1 MPVATPLD
9 PAAPVGKVIINLAP
23 TGIVPT
29 RAMTPHAPHT
39 VREIVAD
46 VARCVRRG
54 ANLVHLHARDRQG
67 RPTYRR
73 EVYARIIGGIR
84 EQFPDLPLC
93 VSLSGR
99 LFGRFEERA
108 DPLRLRGDLKPD
120 LASLTLG
127 SLNFARETSLN
138 SPEMIRR
145 LAERLLERG
154 IKPELEVFDL
164 GMLNYAHCL
173 IERGLLQPPH
183 YFNLI
188 LGNVATAQATPSHL
202 GQLVSG
208 LPLHSLW
215 TVGGFGRHQLPMN
228 VLGLLF
234 GNGARVG
241 LEDALWFDARQRQLA
256 TNEMLVE
263 RLVQLAGTFGREI
276 ASARE
281 VRAALGLPGRGP
293 GGVLNSPT
301 AGTLSRGGAATTRR
315 SGGRAPAPHGRR
327 SAGCSARPGDAGRAR
342 GGPSPSLPRTLGF

>member
-1 MPVATPLD
+1 MPVATPLN
-9 PAAPVGKVIINLAP
+9 PAAPVGKLIINLAP
-23 TGIVPT
+23 TGMVST
-29 RAMTPHAPHT
+29 RAMTPHAPCT

-84 EQFPDLPLC
+84 EQFPGLPIC

-99 LFGRFEERA
+99 VFGRFEERA

-154 IKPELEVFDL
+154 VKPELEVFDL
-164 GMLNYAHCL
+164 GMLNYAHYL
-173 IERGLLQPPH
+173 IDRALLQPPH

-188 LGNVATAQATPSHL
+188 LGNVATAQASPSHL
-202 GQLVSG
+202 GQLISG
-208 LPLHSLW
+208 LPQQSLW
-215 TVGGFGRHQLPMN
+215 TVGGLGRHQLPMN

-241 LEDALWFDARQRQLA
+241 LEDALWFDTRQRQLA

-281 VRAALGLPGRGP
+281 VRAALGLPG
-293 GGVLNSPT
+293 
-301 AGTLSRGGAATTRR
+301 
-315 SGGRAPAPHGRR
+315 
-327 SAGCSARPGDAGRAR
+327 
-342 GGPSPSLPRTLGF
+342 GGPEGC